1 MPLID
6 LSMLRAFL
14 IASLLFACFLACTT
28 EEESTTAGTADI
40 APSTTI
46 PNSLHQLG
54 NDMVL
59 AHEAIP
65 RGVPDHI
72 DWSSH
77 PRPGYGNKPPE
88 DWSAMI
94 TWGQVYAAAG
104 HSAPPNT
111 RFQLKNLRTWYLSKG
126 TGDWT
131 NWQHSSQVGG
141 ANYAEDFQN
150 DVNVPADIRVEDEG
164 ASATLQD
171 GYNFHFWPQE
181 GRVAMNASD
190 IEAVW
195 SAIDGRL
202 ILADSSRTDDR
213 ADARLLLSAGSDYW
227 LSPSAPW
234 DQWKTNGDIGI
245 GRFRFLS
252 PDWQTYNMHTISD
265 SIFRVNPPPFDR

>member
-1 MPLID
+1 
-6 LSMLRAFL
+6 MLRAFI
-14 IASLLFACFLACTT
+14 IASLLFTCFPACTT
-28 EEESTTAGTADI
+28 EEESAPAGTADI
-40 APSTTI
+40 VSSMTI
-46 PNSLHQLG
+46 PNSLEQLR

-59 AHEAIP
+59 PHAAIP
-65 RGVPDHI
+65 RGVPDYM
-72 DWSSH
+72 DWRTG
-77 PRPGYGNKPPE
+77 PRTAYGNEPPP

-94 TWGQVYAAAG
+94 TWGQVYAAVG

-111 RFQLKNLRTWYLSKG
+111 RFQLKNLRTWYLSKASG
-126 TGDWT
+126 EWT

-150 DVNVPADIRVEDEG
+150 DANVPADIRAEAEG
-164 ASATLQD
+164 YSATLQD

-181 GRVAMNASD
+181 GRVEIDPTD

-195 SAIDGRL
+195 TAIDGRL

-227 LSPSAPW
+227 LDRAAAW